1 VVLKKLPDW
10 LIDLCKDIKSSGGR
24 AFLVG
29 GCVRDG
35 LLGHLVK
42 DYDIEVYRL
51 PSAQVREILERHGKV
66 NTVGEHFAVYKLRPS
81 RKSDTEVDVSLPRRE
96 SKHGS
101 GHRGFIVQ
109 GDPWLSFQEAA
120 SRRDFTINAILY
132 DPIDGIFIDPCNG
145 LRDLNNKELRAVN
158 ANTFKD
164 DSLRVLR
171 AAQLSSRYRLRIEES
186 TKLLCQNT
194 NLKDI
199 PKERIWEELKK
210 ILLFSPVPS
219 LGFTNLLELGV
230 INQLFPML
238 WELHSS
244 LVIQNPYSPRDS
256 AWNYVLASLNR
267 GRFFAE
273 ELSEPEKISVF
284 LSIIGTRLTHSSLIS
299 FLDCLGLHT
308 YRGFHVREQV
318 ITLRNVH
325 LLPYKAFY
333 QAQQGKPVAFILRRI
348 ARLTDPKL
356 VDCLVKAL
364 FLEASEQIVVWFEE
378 NLQALGAEKPF
389 LRGRHILEL
398 GIPPGPTV
406 RKILLQV
413 YEYQI
418 DGQVNSFENAKL
430 LASDLLSKMNLRTFQ
445 ESGLRN
451 SLT

>member
-210 ILLFSPVPS
+210 
-219 LGFTNLLELGV
+219 
-230 INQLFPML
+230 
-238 WELHSS
+238 
-244 LVIQNPYSPRDS
+244 
-256 AWNYVLASLNR
+256 
-267 GRFFAE
+267 
-273 ELSEPEKISVF
+273 
-284 LSIIGTRLTHSSLIS
+284 
-299 FLDCLGLHT
+299 
-308 YRGFHVREQV
+308 
-318 ITLRNVH
+318 
-325 LLPYKAFY
+325 FY
-333 QAQQGKPVAFILRRI
+333 F
-348 ARLTDPKL
+348 
-356 VDCLVKAL
+356 
-364 FLEASEQIVVWFEE
+364 
-378 NLQALGAEKPF
+378 F
-389 LRGRHILEL
+389 LRSL
-398 GIPPGPTV
+398 P
-406 RKILLQV
+406 
-413 YEYQI
+413 
-418 DGQVNSFENAKL
+418 
-430 LASDLLSKMNLRTFQ
+430 SDLLIS
-445 ESGLRN
+445 
-451 SLT
+451 